1 MLMKEHVRESGGP
14 VSPHIIMSASTEVSD
29 ETNRPK
35 RGRDDEDGSD
45 DGGRA
50 LKKAKTTGAGQ
61 GQVVRVV
68 SDWLPDGELEL
79 TLEEEDGERALA
91 VIRELLSSHY
101 LSRRTVEGP
110 VALNDHLVS
119 PFIAFVTDLPACL
132 EPLAAAAQAWFAA
145 ASDEA
150 ILRRLVGGREAGL
163 GLMTMERLLRGIFDP
178 RNGSVSTRG
187 MAAELRAW
195 PAEQRD
201 ELFARLLDRDPV
213 CARLT
218 HAFVDPTV
226 NFPVVAAE
234 TLNSR
239 VVSCGSGKGT
249 VYVCVGDLVT
259 GVGEAV
265 TDIHTAETLEN
276 TIREKYDDLAPLLWQ
291 KKKRSKELPSVL
303 TEWLANP
310 HLRRHYPGGFTFGPE
325 SPSDVFRLVP
335 PLNDVAAERLPIA
348 APLFAAAVAAKV
360 ANLAD
365 AFAGAPTVLVA
376 GPDEA
381 DALCASL
388 VGYFSAVFGP
398 CFVGTGVDAPGAS
411 SLVHVFPP
419 ALAAA
424 SPQARIKALTGAP
437 SHVWRIVV
445 LAPATMFAV
454 ASMIPPH
461 LHMSADLLVLTAAD
475 EWGTNRADEARIS
488 GLDSG
493 ARAILDVLAGESEWV
508 GPGRVL
514 SAKLKLGITGKG
526 ARSRT
531 VDVFCHYAGATPAS
545 PAALALD
552 IPDLHDAR
560 ATFCR
565 VTGISDGI
573 FGASS

>member
-1 MLMKEHVRESGGP
+1 MVVCGTMLMKEHVRGSVGL
-14 VSPHIIMSASTEVSD
+14 VSPQIIMSASTEVSD

-35 RGRDDEDGSD
+35 RGRDDTVDD
-45 DGGRA
+45 DGRA
-50 LKKAKTTGAGQ
+50 PKKAKTTGAGQ
-61 GQVVRVV
+61 GQIVRVV
-68 SDWLPDGELEL
+68 GDWLPDGELEL
-79 TLEEEDGERALA
+79 TLDEEDGERAFA
-91 VIRELLSSHY
+91 VIRELLSRHY
-101 LSRRTVEGP
+101 LAGRTVEGP

-132 EPLAAAAQAWFAA
+132 EPLAAAAQAWVAA
-145 ASDEA
+145 ASGEA
-150 ILRRLVGGREAGL
+150 ILRRLVRGREAEPAP
-163 GLMTMERLLRGIFDP
+163 MTMEWLLRGIFLP
-178 RNGSVSTRG
+178 RKGSATMDG

-239 VVSCGSGKGT
+239 VVSCGSGKAT

-291 KKKRSKELPSVL
+291 KKKRSKDLPS
-303 TEWLANP
+303 
-310 HLRRHYPGGFTFGPE
+310 

-388 VGYFSAVFGP
+388 VVYFSAVFGP
-398 CFVGTGVDAPGAS
+398 CFVGAGVDAPGAS
-411 SLVHVFPP
+411 SLVH
-419 ALAAA
+419 
-424 SPQARIKALTGAP
+424 ARIKALTGAP

-445 LAPATMFAV
+445 LAPAAMFTV

-461 LHMSADLLVLTAAD
+461 LHTSADLLVLTAAD
-475 EWGTNRADEARIS
+475 EWETNHADEARIS

-493 ARAILDVLAGESEWV
+493 ARAILDVLAGGSEWV
-508 GPGRVL
+508 GPGRVP

-531 VDVFCHYAGATPAS
+531 VDVFCHYTGATPAS

-552 IPDLHDAR
+552 LPDLHDAR
-560 ATFCR
+560 ATFCH